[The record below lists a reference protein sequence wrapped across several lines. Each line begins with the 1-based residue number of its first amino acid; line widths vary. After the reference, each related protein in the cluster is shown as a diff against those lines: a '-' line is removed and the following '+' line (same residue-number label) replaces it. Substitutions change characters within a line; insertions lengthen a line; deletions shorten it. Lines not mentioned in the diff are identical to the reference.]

1 MEKSSL
7 KELYKTLLIARSPI
21 QDITYKKYSKTTG
34 GKTMFCSVHSC
45 DIYYE
50 EICVGKPVIKVQE
63 LQCSLRPIL
72 QQPAKRLQNGMKVE
86 LKEAL

>member
-1 MEKSSL
+1 
-7 KELYKTLLIARSPI
+7 
-21 QDITYKKYSKTTG
+21 
-34 GKTMFCSVHSC
+34 MFCSVHSC

-50 EICVGKPVIKVQE
+50 GICVGKPVIKVQE

-72 QQPAKRLQNGMKVE
+72 QQPVKRLQNGTKVE